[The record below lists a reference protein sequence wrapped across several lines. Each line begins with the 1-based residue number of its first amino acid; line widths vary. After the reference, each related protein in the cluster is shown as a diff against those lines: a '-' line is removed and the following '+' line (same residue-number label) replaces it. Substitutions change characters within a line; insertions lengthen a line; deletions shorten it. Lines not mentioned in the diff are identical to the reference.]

1 MKKAIPVSF
10 VAAAAGAAFV
20 LAPTASTAQERTLNA
35 VTGLQET
42 NVLAQAYLEKF
53 VKVVNQVGDGVL
65 KIKYV
70 GGHEVVPPTKAAA
83 ALKLGQFDMLS
94 SPTAYYIG
102 TVPEGYAFY
111 GSNQS
116 PRVLRTNGAWE
127 LLQKIYAEKAG
138 AHLLA
143 WGANMTSYHLY
154 LWKEPKFGPDGV
166 LDLSG
171 YKMRAT
177 GTYRPIIRA
186 LGGTTINVKTSEVIT
201 AVQRGTVDGFGFT
214 DVSLP
219 AIGLH
224 KVTKYR
230 VQPNFYQTNTVE
242 TLNLNTWK
250 SLTQAQKELLNRVSL
265 EYEVT
270 SVQFIEAERL
280 REEAIIKKEGIKDVV
295 MKPDAAAKYLQ
306 IAHGEAWK
314 ELDKRSTYGK
324 QLRPLM
330 YKPGK
335 PNRQLE
341 IRQKLDEK
349 R

>member
-1 MKKAIPVSF
+1 MIKSIS
-10 VAAAAGAAFV
+10 VAAAVAAAGLASVA
-20 LAPTASTAQERTLNA
+20 APTASVAEERTITA
-35 VTGLQET
+35 ITGLLQT
-42 NVLAQAYLEKF
+42 NVLAQAYLENF
-53 VKVVNQVGDGVL
+53 VKVVNKVGDGIL

-70 GGHEVVPPTKAAA
+70 GGQEVVPPTKAAA

-94 SPTAYYIG
+94 CPTAYYIG

-111 GSNQS
+111 GANQG
-116 PRVLRTNGAWE
+116 PRVLRANGAWE
-127 LLQKIYAEKAG
+127 LLQKIYAERAG

-154 LWKEPKFGPDGV
+154 LWKAPKFGKDGL
-166 LDLSG
+166 LDLTG

-177 GTYRPIIRA
+177 GTYRPLIRA
-186 LGGTTINVKTSEVIT
+186 LGGTTINVKSSEVIT

-219 AIGLH
+219 QEGLD

-250 SLTQAQKELLNRVSL
+250 SLTQAQKDLLNRVAI
-265 EYEVT
+265 EFEVT
-270 SVQFIEAERL
+270 SAQFIETARL
-280 REEAIIKKEGIKDVV
+280 REEEIIKKSGIKDVV
-295 MKPDAAAKYLQ
+295 MKPDIAAKYLE

-314 ELDKRSTYGK
+314 ELDKRSTYGA

-335 PNRQLE
+335 PNRQLD
-341 IRQKLDEK
+341 IGQKLGLT

>member
-1 MKKAIPVSF
+1 MIKSFSF
-10 VAAAAGAAFV
+10 VTAAVAAGLVSVAAPSV
-20 LAPTASTAQERTLNA
+20 AQERTITA
-35 VTGLQET
+35 ITGLLET
-42 NVLAQAYLEKF
+42 NVLARAYLEHF
-53 VKVVNQVGDGVL
+53 VKVVNKVGDGIL

-111 GSNQS
+111 GANQG
-116 PRVLRTNGAWE
+116 PRVLRSNGAWE
-127 LLQKIYAEKAG
+127 LLQKAYAEKAG
-138 AHLLA
+138 AHLLS

-154 LWKEPKFGPDGV
+154 LWKEPKFGKDGV
-166 LDLSG
+166 LDLTG

-177 GTYRPIIRA
+177 GTYRPLIRA

-214 DVSLP
+214 DVSMP
-219 AIGLH
+219 QEGLD

-250 SLTQAQKELLNRVSL
+250 SLTQAQKELLNRVAI
-265 EYEVT
+265 EFEVT
-270 SVQFIEAERL
+270 SAQYIEASRL
-280 REEAIIKKEGIKDVV
+280 REEEIIKKGGIKDIV
-295 MKPDAAAKYLQ
+295 MKPEAAAKYLE
-306 IAHGEAWK
+306 IAHAEAWK
-314 ELDKRSTYGK
+314 ELDKRSTYGA

-335 PNRQLE
+335 PNRQLD
-341 IRQKLDEK
+341 ISQKLGMT

>member
-1 MKKAIPVSF
+1 MIKSISIAAA
-10 VAAAAGAAFV
+10 VAAAG
-20 LAPTASTAQERTLNA
+20 LALVATPTASLAQERTLNA
-35 VTGLQET
+35 ITGLQET
-42 NVLAQAYLEKF
+42 NVLAQAYLQHF
-53 VKVVNQVGDGVL
+53 VKVVNKVGGGIL

-111 GSNQS
+111 GANQS
-116 PRVLRTNGAWE
+116 PRVLRANGAWE
-127 LLQKIYAEKAG
+127 ILQKVYAEKAG
-138 AHLLA
+138 AHLLS

-154 LWKEPKFGPDGV
+154 LWKAPKFDKDGV
-166 LDLSG
+166 LDLTG

-177 GTYRPIIRA
+177 GTYRPLIRA

-219 AIGLH
+219 QEGLD

-250 SLTQAQKELLNRVSL
+250 SLTQAQKDLLNRVTL

-295 MKPDAAAKYLQ
+295 MKPEAAAKYLRT
-306 IAHGEAWK
+306 AHEEAWK

-335 PNRQLE
+335 PNRQVE
-341 IRQKLDEK
+341 IRQKLDET